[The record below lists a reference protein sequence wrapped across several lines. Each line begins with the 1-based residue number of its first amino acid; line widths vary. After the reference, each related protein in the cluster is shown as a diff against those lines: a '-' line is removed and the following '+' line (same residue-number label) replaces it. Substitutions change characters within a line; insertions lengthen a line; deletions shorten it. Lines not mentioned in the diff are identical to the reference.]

1 MSSMD
6 LARWGALGALLAGVA
21 WIVSFVGSLVVTVQS
36 SILGLSSFYLIEG
49 IIGLA
54 LAGTLLG
61 LLGLHARQTTSYG
74 VLGTVGFLAAL
85 IGTAFVLADVVFVHV
100 ARREVL
106 DLLLEIGLVGM
117 LVGFVLLGI
126 ATLRARGLPRWCGVT
141 LIVVLPISAIL
152 GDYGGGLVLGLFWLA
167 LGYVLLVN
175 RNIEPG
181 RSRSSL

>member
-1 MSSMD
+1 MASMN

-21 WIVSFVGSLVVTVQS
+21 WIVSFVVSLVVTGGSLVF
-36 SILGLSSFYLIEG
+36 GVPSFYLIEG

-85 IGTAFVLADVVFVHV
+85 IGTAFVLANVVFVHA
-100 ARREVL
+100 ARRDIL
-106 DLLLEIGLVGM
+106 DLLLAIGLVGM
-117 LVGFVLLGI
+117 FFGFVLLGI
-126 ATLRARGLPRWCGVT
+126 ATLRARELPRWCGMA

-152 GDYGGGLVLGLFWLA
+152 GNYGGGLVFGLFWLA
-167 LGYVLLVN
+167 LGYVLLVD
-175 RNIEPG
+175 RDIRAREI
-181 RSRSSL
+181 